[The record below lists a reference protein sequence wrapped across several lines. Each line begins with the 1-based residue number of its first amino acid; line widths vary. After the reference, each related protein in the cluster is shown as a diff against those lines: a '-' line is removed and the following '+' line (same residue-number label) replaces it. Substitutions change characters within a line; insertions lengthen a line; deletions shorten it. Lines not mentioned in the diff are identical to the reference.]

1 MVYWISENH
10 DKSLKILSNLASE
23 IDSQLTSV
31 VFSAAFNSSVKNAWE
46 NFKKEV
52 TIRNSFDPNYTAD
65 QFTPVLNYAL
75 AAGLQEKKEIL
86 YFDKKNAAVQIQDE
100 KAVLIRIRGKSVRV
114 NRKLTIGYNISQA
127 EAALGKSSASSK
139 THLIYKG
146 KQKLRLNIQKG
157 AVKEILLY

>member
-1 MVYWISENH
+1 MIH
-10 DKSLKILSNLASE
+10 PGQKHLADKAGIDITASE
-23 IDSQLTSV
+23 AVYEADGITVGDSSEKL
-31 VFSAAFNSSVKNAWE
+31 SSKWG
-46 NFKKEV
+46 K
-52 TIRNSFDPNYTAD
+52 AD
-65 QFTPVLNYAL
+65 RTEKLET
-75 AAGLQEKKEIL
+75 GKSKKEIL